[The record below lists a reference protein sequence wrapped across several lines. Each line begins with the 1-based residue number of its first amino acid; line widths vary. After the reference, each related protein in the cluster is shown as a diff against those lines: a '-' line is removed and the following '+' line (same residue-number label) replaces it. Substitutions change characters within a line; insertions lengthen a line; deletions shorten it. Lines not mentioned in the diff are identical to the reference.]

1 MKIGLIGLQN
11 SGKTTIFNA
20 LTRSEAPVTAYAS
33 TKTEPNVAVVD
44 VMDERVIRLTAIY
57 KPKKT
62 VYATIELVDFV
73 GLTSGAAKADLF
85 SSAAL
90 GQIRNMD
97 ALAHVVRNFP
107 DDLGEAPTPLE
118 DIRKMD
124 EELILSDL
132 LLVENRLERI
142 EHAYRRGQKTD
153 TLQREEKTLRAILDH
168 LGQSHPLRTFSLDR
182 EQERAIRGFQFTTQ
196 KPFIVILNSDEA
208 GFGKNP
214 DLLEEI
220 KPIHKVAEF
229 SGNFEMELSRLSDE
243 EETRLF
249 MEDMGIQASAR
260 DRLSLAAYDI
270 LGYISF
276 FTVGDDEVR
285 AWNIRAGQNA
295 VDAAGTIHSDL
306 ARGFIRAE
314 CFTYDDLMAC
324 GSEKGVR
331 DKGLFRLEGKIY
343 EVKDGDI
350 LSIRFNV

>member
-33 TKTEPNVAVVD
+33 TKTDPNLAIVD
-44 VMDERVIRLTAIY
+44 VVDERVKLLTAIY

-62 VYATIELVDFV
+62 VYATIELVDFS
-73 GLTSGAAKADLF
+73 GLTSGAARADLF
-85 SSAAL
+85 TGAAL

-107 DDLGEAPTPLE
+107 NDLGGAPTPLA

-124 EELILSDL
+124 EEFILSDL

-153 TLQREEKTLRAILDH
+153 TLQREEKILRGILDH
-168 LGQSHPLRTFSLDR
+168 LGQDRPVRTLSLDR
-182 EQERAIRGFQFTTQ
+182 EQEKVVRGFQFTTQ

-208 GFGKNP
+208 GFGKTP
-214 DLLEEI
+214 GLLEEI
-220 KPIHKVAEF
+220 KRLHEVVEF

-243 EETRLF
+243 EEAKLF
-249 MEDMGIQASAR
+249 MTDVGIEASAR
-260 DRLSLAAYDI
+260 DRLSRAAYHI

-285 AWNIRAGQNA
+285 AWNIRTGQTA

-314 CFTYDDLMAC
+314 CFSYEDLISC
-324 GSEKGVR
+324 GSEKGIR
-331 DKGLFRLEGKIY
+331 DKGLLRLEGKTY
-343 EVKDGDI
+343 GVKDGDI
-350 LSIRFNV
+350 LSIRYNV